1 MRGPSS
7 HEMAVSRDV
16 TPSGSQI
23 ELTRLPE
30 HSRGRLQPQP
40 PPPVSAGQLQ
50 QAQPLQLPGTPRRS
64 EAGGQLPPAPS
75 TPKDLATEALRST
88 LQTLTSYLDRC
99 LVACAVAC
107 TVCAFNGACSR

>member
-30 HSRGRLQPQP
+30 HSRGPAAAAAAAAGERRAVAAGAAAPAARHPQALGSWRAAAARAKHAKGP
-40 PPPVSAGQLQ
+40 GNGGA
-50 QAQPLQLPGTPRRS
+50 AQHAADAHQLP
-64 EAGGQLPPAPS
+64 
-75 TPKDLATEALRST
+75 
-88 LQTLTSYLDRC
+88 
-99 LVACAVAC
+99 
-107 TVCAFNGACSR
+107 